1 MKILKVALQCLATHN
16 AYITVDDDCDLEH
29 AIEIA
34 QNQINNIPTD
44 NLRYVEDS
52 DQICEDE
59 CTFVTEEEKDVQNQL
74 YRDKIYRE
82 VWKEH
87 VIEDIREFL
96 KDNDM
101 ELDEDGIDKAA
112 TMYTMY
118 GEYDCNLSYWS
129 NIENVIKSVM

>member
-16 AYITVDDDCDLEH
+16 AYIEVDDNCDLEH

-34 QNQINNIPTD
+34 HNQMDNIPAE

-59 CTFVTEEEKDVQNQL
+59 CTFVTEEEKEIQNQL
-74 YRDKIYRE
+74 NRDKIYRE

-87 VIEDIREFL
+87 VKEDIREFL

-112 TMYTMY
+112 TLYVMHGQPIVRYIY
-118 GEYDCNLSYWS
+118 Q
-129 NIENVIKSVM
+129 NVIKSIM

>member
-16 AYITVDDDCDLEH
+16 AYIEVDDNCDLEH

-34 QNQINNIPTD
+34 QNQMDNIPAD

-59 CTFVTEEEKDVQNQL
+59 CTFVTEEEKNIQNQL

-87 VIEDIREFL
+87 VKEDIREFL

-112 TMYTMY
+112 TLYVMHGQPIVRYIY
-118 GEYDCNLSYWS
+118 Q
-129 NIENVIKSVM
+129 NVIKSIM

>member
-1 MKILKVALQCLATHN
+1 MKILKVALQCLATHT
-16 AYITVDDDCDLEH
+16 AYISVDDDCNLEN

-34 QNQINNIPTD
+34 TNQLDNLPAD

-59 CTFVTEEEKDVQNQL
+59 CTFVPEEEKDIQNQL

-87 VIEDIREFL
+87 VIEDIHEFL
-96 KDNDM
+96 EDNHM
-101 ELDEDGIDKAA
+101 KLDDERINKAA
-112 TMYTMY
+112 TLYTMH
-118 GEYDCNLSYWS
+118 GQYDCNLSYWS

>member
-16 AYITVDDDCDLEH
+16 AYIEVDDNCDLEH

-34 QNQINNIPTD
+34 QNQMDNIPAD

-59 CTFVTEEEKDVQNQL
+59 CTFVTEEEKDIQNQL

-87 VIEDIREFL
+87 VKEDIRKFL

-112 TMYTMY
+112 TLYVMHGQPIVRYIY
-118 GEYDCNLSYWS
+118 Q
-129 NIENVIKSVM
+129 NVIKSIM

>member
-16 AYITVDDDCDLEH
+16 AYIAVDDDCDLEH

-34 QNQINNIPTD
+34 QNQMDNIPAD

-59 CTFVTEEEKDVQNQL
+59 CTFVTEEEKDIQNQL

-87 VIEDIREFL
+87 VKEDIREFL

-101 ELDEDGIDKAA
+101 KLDEDGIDKAA
-112 TMYTMY
+112 TLYVMHGQPIVRYIY
-118 GEYDCNLSYWS
+118 Q
-129 NIENVIKSVM
+129 NVIKSIM

>member
-16 AYITVDDDCDLEH
+16 AYIEVDDNCDLEH

-34 QNQINNIPTD
+34 QNQMDNIPAD

-59 CTFVTEEEKDVQNQL
+59 CTFVTEEEKDIQNQL
-74 YRDKIYRE
+74 NRDKIYRE

-112 TMYTMY
+112 TLYVMHGQPIVRYIY
-118 GEYDCNLSYWS
+118 Q
-129 NIENVIKSVM
+129 NVIKSIM

>member
-16 AYITVDDDCDLEH
+16 AYIEVDDNCDLEH

-34 QNQINNIPTD
+34 QNQMDNIPAD

-59 CTFVTEEEKDVQNQL
+59 CAFVTEEEKDIQNQL

-112 TMYTMY
+112 TLYVMHGQPIVRYIY
-118 GEYDCNLSYWS
+118 Q
-129 NIENVIKSVM
+129 NVIKSIM

>member
-16 AYITVDDDCDLEH
+16 AYIEVDDNCDLEH

-34 QNQINNIPTD
+34 QNQMDNIPAD

-59 CTFVTEEEKDVQNQL
+59 CAFVTEEEKDIQNQL

-87 VIEDIREFL
+87 VKEDIREFL

-101 ELDEDGIDKAA
+101 ELNEDGIDKAA
-112 TMYTMY
+112 TLYVMHGQPIVRYIY
-118 GEYDCNLSYWS
+118 Q
-129 NIENVIKSVM
+129 NIIKSVM

>member
-16 AYITVDDDCDLEH
+16 AYIEVDDNCDLEH

-34 QNQINNIPTD
+34 QNQMDNIPAD

-59 CTFVTEEEKDVQNQL
+59 CAFVTEEEKDIQNQL

-87 VIEDIREFL
+87 VKEDIREFL

-112 TMYTMY
+112 TLYVMHGQPIVRYIY
-118 GEYDCNLSYWS
+118 Q
-129 NIENVIKSVM
+129 NVIKSIM

>member
-1 MKILKVALQCLATHN
+1 MKILKVTLQCLATHN
-16 AYITVDDDCDLEH
+16 AYIEVDDNCDLEH

-34 QNQINNIPTD
+34 QNQMDNIPAD

-59 CTFVTEEEKDVQNQL
+59 CAFVTEEEKDIQNQL

-87 VIEDIREFL
+87 VKEDIREFL

-112 TMYTMY
+112 TLYVMHGQPIVRYIY
-118 GEYDCNLSYWS
+118 Q
-129 NIENVIKSVM
+129 NVIKSIM

>member
-16 AYITVDDDCDLEH
+16 AYIEVDDNCDLEH

-34 QNQINNIPTD
+34 QNQMDNIPAD

-59 CTFVTEEEKDVQNQL
+59 CAFVTEEEKDIQNQL
-74 YRDKIYRE
+74 YRNKIYRE

-87 VIEDIREFL
+87 VKEDIREFL

-112 TMYTMY
+112 TLYVMHGQPIVRYIY
-118 GEYDCNLSYWS
+118 Q
-129 NIENVIKSVM
+129 NVIKSIM

>member
-16 AYITVDDDCDLEH
+16 AYIEVDDNCDLEH

-34 QNQINNIPTD
+34 QNQMDNIPAD

-59 CTFVTEEEKDVQNQL
+59 CAFVTEEEKDIQNQL

-87 VIEDIREFL
+87 VKEDIRKFL

-112 TMYTMY
+112 TLYVMHGQPIVRYIY
-118 GEYDCNLSYWS
+118 Q
-129 NIENVIKSVM
+129 NVIKSIM

>member
-16 AYITVDDDCDLEH
+16 AYISVDDDCNLED

-34 QNQINNIPTD
+34 KNQMDNLPTD

-59 CTFVTEEEKDVQNQL
+59 CAFVTNEEKDGQNQL

-96 KDNDM
+96 KDNNM
-101 ELDEDGIDKAA
+101 ELDEEHIDKAA
-112 TMYTMY
+112 TLYVMN
-118 GEYDCNLSYWS
+118 GQYDCNLSYWS

>member
-1 MKILKVALQCLATHN
+1 MKILKVTLQCLATHN

-34 QNQINNIPTD
+34 QNQMDNIPAD

-59 CTFVTEEEKDVQNQL
+59 CAFVTEEEKDIQNQL

-87 VIEDIREFL
+87 VKEDIREFL

-112 TMYTMY
+112 TLYVMHGQPIVRYIY
-118 GEYDCNLSYWS
+118 Q
-129 NIENVIKSVM
+129 NVIKSIM

>member
-1 MKILKVALQCLATHN
+1 MKILKVELQCLATHT
-16 AYITVDDDCDLEH
+16 AYISVDDDCNLEN

-34 QNQINNIPTD
+34 QNQIDDLPAD

-87 VIEDIREFL
+87 VIEDINDFL
-96 KDNDM
+96 TNNNM
-101 ELDEDGIDKAA
+101 ELDDERIDKAA
-112 TMYTMY
+112 ELYAMH
-118 GEYDCNLSYWS
+118 GQYDCNLPYWS

>member
-16 AYITVDDDCDLEH
+16 AYIEVDDNCDLEH

-34 QNQINNIPTD
+34 QNQMDNIPAE

-87 VIEDIREFL
+87 VKEDIREFL

-112 TMYTMY
+112 TLYVMHGQPIVRYIY
-118 GEYDCNLSYWS
+118 Q
-129 NIENVIKSVM
+129 NVIKSIM

>member
-16 AYITVDDDCDLEH
+16 AYISVDDDCNLED

-34 QNQINNIPTD
+34 KNQMDNLPTD

-59 CTFVTEEEKDVQNQL
+59 CAFVTNEEKNGQNQL

-82 VWKEH
+82 VWKEY

-96 KDNDM
+96 KDNNM
-101 ELDEDGIDKAA
+101 ELDEEHIDKAA
-112 TMYTMY
+112 TLYVMN
-118 GEYDCNLSYWS
+118 GQYDCNLSYWS

>member
-16 AYITVDDDCDLEH
+16 AYITVDDDCDLKH

-34 QNQINNIPTD
+34 QNQMDNIPAD

-59 CTFVTEEEKDVQNQL
+59 CTFVTEEEKDIQNQL
-74 YRDKIYRE
+74 NRDKIYRE

-112 TMYTMY
+112 TLYVMHGQPIVRYIY
-118 GEYDCNLSYWS
+118 Q
-129 NIENVIKSVM
+129 NVIKSIM

>member
-16 AYITVDDDCDLEH
+16 AYIEVNDNCDLEH

-34 QNQINNIPTD
+34 QNQMDNIPAD

-52 DQICEDE
+52 DQICED
-59 CTFVTEEEKDVQNQL
+59 DIQNQL

-87 VIEDIREFL
+87 VKEDIREFL

-112 TMYTMY
+112 TLYAMH
-118 GEYDCNLSYWS
+118 GQYDCNLSYWS
-129 NIENVIKSVM
+129 NIENVIKSIM

>member
-16 AYITVDDDCDLEH
+16 AYISVDDDCNLED

-34 QNQINNIPTD
+34 KNQMNNLPTD

-59 CTFVTEEEKDVQNQL
+59 CAFVTNEEKDGQNQL

-96 KDNDM
+96 KDNNM
-101 ELDEDGIDKAA
+101 ELDEEHIDKAA
-112 TMYTMY
+112 TLYVMN
-118 GEYDCNLSYWS
+118 GQYDCNLSYWS

>member
-1 MKILKVALQCLATHN
+1 MKILKVTLQCLATHD
-16 AYITVDDDCDLEH
+16 AYISVNDDCNLEH

-34 QNQINNIPTD
+34 QNQMDDLSTD

-52 DQICEDE
+52 DQICENE
-59 CTFVTEEEKDVQNQL
+59 CAFVTEEEKDIQNQI

-87 VIEDIREFL
+87 VMEDIREFL

-101 ELDEDGIDKAA
+101 KLDDEHIDKAA
-112 TMYTMY
+112 TLYVMH
-118 GEYDCNLSYWS
+118 GKYDCNLSYWS

>member
-16 AYITVDDDCDLEH
+16 AYIEVDDNCDLEH

-34 QNQINNIPTD
+34 QNQMDNIPAD

-59 CTFVTEEEKDVQNQL
+59 CTFVTEEEKDIQNQL
-74 YRDKIYRE
+74 NRDKIYRE

-87 VIEDIREFL
+87 VMEDIREFL
-96 KDNDM
+96 KNNDM

-112 TMYTMY
+112 TLYVMHGQPIVRYIY
-118 GEYDCNLSYWS
+118 Q
-129 NIENVIKSVM
+129 NVIKSIM

>member
-16 AYITVDDDCDLEH
+16 AYIEVDDDCDLEH

-34 QNQINNIPTD
+34 QNQMDNIPAD

-59 CTFVTEEEKDVQNQL
+59 CAFVTEEEKDIQNQL

-87 VIEDIREFL
+87 VKEDIREFL

-112 TMYTMY
+112 TLYVMHGQPIVRYIY
-118 GEYDCNLSYWS
+118 Q
-129 NIENVIKSVM
+129 NVIKSIM

>member
-16 AYITVDDDCDLEH
+16 AYIEVDDNCDLEH

-34 QNQINNIPTD
+34 QNQMDNIPAD

-87 VIEDIREFL
+87 VMEDIREFL

-112 TMYTMY
+112 TLYVMHGQPIVRYIY
-118 GEYDCNLSYWS
+118 Q
-129 NIENVIKSVM
+129 NVIKSIM

>member
-16 AYITVDDDCDLEH
+16 AYITVDNDCDLEH

-34 QNQINNIPTD
+34 QNQMDNIPAD

-59 CTFVTEEEKDVQNQL
+59 CTFVTEEEKDIQNQL

-87 VIEDIREFL
+87 VMEDIREFL

-112 TMYTMY
+112 TLYAMH
-118 GEYDCNLSYWS
+118 GQYDCNLSYWS
-129 NIENVIKSVM
+129 NIENVIKSIM

>member
-1 MKILKVALQCLATHN
+1 M
-16 AYITVDDDCDLEH
+16 D
-29 AIEIA
+29 
-34 QNQINNIPTD
+34 NIPAD

-87 VIEDIREFL
+87 VKEDIREFL

-112 TMYTMY
+112 TLYVMHGQPIVRYIY
-118 GEYDCNLSYWS
+118 Q
-129 NIENVIKSVM
+129 NVIKSIM